1 MKCKRIFALL
11 LIVAAVAMVSGCN
24 PDPIDQERE
33 AETTTSYVGGFII
46 EEYAPGYDM
55 EWDEVG

>member
-1 MKCKRIFALL
+1 
-11 LIVAAVAMVSGCN
+11 MVSGCN

-55 EWDEVG
+55 EWDEVE